1 MVFFDFFAF
10 SSSPQAV
17 TSIKNAQTAIKR
29 NPNPA
34 SIWRRF
40 TIGENILIQNS
51 QPRRLPITAESVL
64 RLRVFHTENAIC
76 ITKIPTEVQIIF
88 DFHFFTFS
96 SSLDEKR
103 SLMTPIIK
111 KITAIAM
118 KKFLIWNAIVVNAS
132 ITPSDPQVLG
142 KKKNERRLQASKKEE
157 SSLLSVVHQPTRT
170 SRILLSTANVVPI
183 LRNREIKRRIIRVS
197 IGMKK

>member
-17 TSIKNAQTAIKR
+17 TSMKNAQTAIKR

-34 SIWRRF
+34 SIWSRF

-118 KKFLIWNAIVVNAS
+118 KKFLIWNAIVVKAS
-132 ITPSDPQVLG
+132 ITPSDPQALG
-142 KKKNERRLQASKKEE
+142 EKKKERTGPINV
-157 SSLLSVVHQPTRT
+157 SSVSFWFQVSPTRT
-170 SRILLSTANVVPI
+170 SRILLSTANVAPI
-183 LRNREIKRRIIRVS
+183 LRDRDTKRRIIRVS